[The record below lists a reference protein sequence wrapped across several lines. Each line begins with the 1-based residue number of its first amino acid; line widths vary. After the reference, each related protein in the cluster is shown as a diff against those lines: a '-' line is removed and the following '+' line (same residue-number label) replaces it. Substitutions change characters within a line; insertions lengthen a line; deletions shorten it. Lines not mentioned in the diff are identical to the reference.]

1 MRGVDGSGTAK
12 DRKGLWDVP
21 ATQGTAPFVER
32 PGSWIDTGNNIEA
45 KNQFAQTRFA
55 NNG

>member
-1 MRGVDGSGTAK
+1 MDTQMDERSLSRDKGSPGQPGKDLRGA
-12 DRKGLWDVP
+12 P

-45 KNQFAQTRFA
+45 KN
-55 NNG
+55 